1 MWMSFVF
8 KKQAGVDTDRRMGG
22 KLAESC
28 DSGQRPKQR
37 LPGIGSFRAEP
48 KTALPEMK
56 LFRAT
61 SKTALARNRR
71 MSARTWV
78 CTRGGRGVRCVCVFL
93 ERTSRTRRKE
103 FEWTHNCG

>member
-22 KLAESC
+22 KLAESG
-28 DSGQRPKQR
+28 DSGQTSKTA

-61 SKTALARNRR
+61 SKTALARNRLI
-71 MSARTWV
+71 S
-78 CTRGGRGVRCVCVFL
+78 GRA
-93 ERTSRTRRKE
+93 
-103 FEWTHNCG
+103 